1 MNYGARNEIC
11 KGPAARILVVI
22 LSTIVSVCV
31 LIAPLTI
38 PMMSTN
44 RAREK
49 VTAALGMSPFTIA
62 SNSLRPE
69 RQFLT
74 MS

>member
-11 KGPAARILVVI
+11 KGPAARILAVI

-49 VTAALGMSPFTIA
+49 VTAALTPDTAGVK
-62 SNSLRPE
+62 
-69 RQFLT
+69 
-74 MS
+74 